1 MMEETS
7 MVPAAETQTGVS
19 EFDYSATDR
28 EVASTLRKCE
38 AQIRQSVAQAATEIG
53 FAFWTAQQALAGH
66 YERLFEPW
74 YTALGYKKRS
84 VYRLI
89 RRYQFVASL
98 KTQEFPEIRRC
109 RATVARHKT
118 DEDVPDDFA
127 ARVESLPLTLSYEI
141 SSPGAPPELVAKV
154 LNGEIRTAAE
164 YRKHL
169 KASKKPNGWLELAGS
184 SLPKIGS
191 VQAAAK
197 LANAYKQQCEAIPDT
212 LRYALTGLPLEEIK
226 PVLWDAIYA
235 ARDAANVLEQTLVR
249 MENDIKG
256 GINF

>member
-7 MVPAAETQTGVS
+7 MVPAVEVQVGMS

-89 RRYQFVASL
+89 QRYQFVASL
-98 KTQEFPEIRRC
+98 KEQEFPEIRRC
-109 RATVARHKT
+109 RANVGTTLPEELA
-118 DEDVPDDFA
+118 E
-127 ARVESLPLTLSYEI
+127 RVDSLPLCLSYEI
-141 SSPGAPPELVAKV
+141 SSPSAPPELVAKV
-154 LNGEIRTAAE
+154 LDGEIGTLAQ

-184 SLPKIGS
+184 NLPKIGS
-191 VQAAAK
+191 AQAAAK

>member
-7 MVPAAETQTGVS
+7 MVPAAETQAGVS
-19 EFDYSATDR
+19 EFDYSLVPLEIADTLMR
-28 EVASTLRKCE
+28 CEV
-38 AQIRQSVAQAATEIG
+38 QIRQVVTHTATELG
-53 FAFWTAQQALAGH
+53 RLFKTAQETLVDHGGG
-66 YERLFEPW
+66 LFETW
-74 YTALGYKKRS
+74 INAMGYKKRTA
-84 VYRLI
+84 YRLI
-89 RRYQFVASL
+89 ERYNLVNLHNGYQHFN
-98 KTQEFPEIRRC
+98 IGC
-109 RATVARHKT
+109 ATVAQPT
-118 DEDVPDDFA
+118 QQDFA

-141 SSPGAPPELVAKV
+141 SSPSAPPELVAKV
-154 LNGEIRTAAE
+154 LNGEICTLAE

-184 SLPKIGS
+184 NLPKIGS